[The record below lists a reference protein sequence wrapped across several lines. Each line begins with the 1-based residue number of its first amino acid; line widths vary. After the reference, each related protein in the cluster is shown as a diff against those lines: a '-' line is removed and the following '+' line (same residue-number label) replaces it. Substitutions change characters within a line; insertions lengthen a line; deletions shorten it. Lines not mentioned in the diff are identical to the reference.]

1 MNQVTSD
8 PSVTFFEMPVPLT
21 FKNAS
26 QQTTVIVNN
35 RSNAEAF
42 IKYIGFIPDTVLI
55 DPAYW
60 LISKNN
66 VATKVALANSG
77 NPGVEVYPNPIQNP
91 LTVYLHDFNEPVAY
105 MTVYNMAGQL
115 VAKRQIA
122 LINGTELINLDLQ
135 HLARGQYILK
145 INAGSFRYTKKLLK

>member
-1 MNQVTSD
+1 
-8 PSVTFFEMPVPLT
+8 MPVPLT

-42 IKYIGFIPDTVLI
+42 IKNIGFIPDTVLI